1 MAFAVINSA
10 NFKPYPEGVPA
21 GAFPIII
28 NETIPSGTA
37 AFAAAGDYFNL
48 RQILGGSRI
57 VSHQHW
63 ENGDADTHATPT
75 ADFDLVVV
83 EDALPGAVGTAT
95 ILHNTGTLFQAASTT
110 LVSQFVD
117 KKVSDNID
125 GLAVLALKAVTL
137 AATPAAFVYKAVIWC
152 VR

>member
-1 MAFAVINSA
+1 MAFAVVNSA

-28 NETIPSGTA
+28 NETIPVDP
-37 AFAAAGDYFNL
+37 FATAGDYFNL
-48 RQILGGSRI
+48 RQILGGATI
-57 VSHQHW
+57 VFHQHW

-75 ADFDLVVV
+75 ADFDLVVI
-83 EDALPGAVGTAT
+83 EDALPGAAGTAT

-125 GLAVLALKAVTL
+125 GLAVLALKCVTK
-137 AATPAAFVYKAVIWC
+137 AATSAAFVYKAVIWC
-152 VR
+152 RR